1 MHLTV
6 RKRLILFIVLPV
18 SLIFG
23 GTGAVMLLG
32 LHHHLEGMARADAE
46 DLARRY
52 AGELDSRF
60 VAVSQIA
67 QSTAVAMETNPDLS
81 EAQMYE
87 MLRRNVAQYPLVYGA
102 AIAFQPHRYRP
113 DRRLFSPYV
122 HVDGAGGVRQ
132 LDIADAYDYDQPRY
146 EWWWQAR
153 ELGVPR
159 WSAPY
164 FDEGAGNVIMSTYS
178 VPFRTRGEFWGV
190 ATVDIALATLED
202 AVGLDELHGDTFVIV
217 DHDGRFIAHPDPEKI
232 LRDDLH
238 LIAERHGAPELKAVA
253 QRLRDGE
260 TGVARLPDWRGG
272 EDKVWLYFAPI
283 PSTGWTFAA
292 VIPESQALAF
302 LRTRTDRL
310 AGLLALA
317 LALIVLV
324 VVLVSKSLTAPIKRL
339 RSAVQVIADGNLEAE
354 PIPVRSHDEI
364 GELSASFNQ
373 MLADLKDHVAK
384 LADEQA
390 ARRAVEGELE
400 AARHIQQ
407 TLIPSTFPP
416 FPHRDDIDLHAIL
429 NPAKSVAG
437 DFYDFFFVD
446 QHTLVFLIADVSG
459 KGIPAALFMAVAR
472 TLLRNL
478 ATVTRDPKEI
488 FEGCGRMLVEDNP
501 GTMFVTTF
509 LGVYDLRTG
518 TVRYAN
524 AGHPPPYRVDAQN
537 RVSEFGTTTGTI
549 LGLIPDVEY
558 STEVEQLEPG
568 DRLVL
573 YTDGVTEAEAPDG
586 AMLDPEGLESMLTDL
601 GGGGARALCEEVCRR
616 VAEFEQ
622 GAQNDDVTVLV
633 LGRPL

>member
-18 SLIFG
+18 SLIFCG
-23 GTGAVMLLG
+23 VGTVMLLG
-32 LHHHLEGMARADAE
+32 LHHRLEARARTDAE
-46 DLARRY
+46 SLATHY
-52 AGELDSRF
+52 ARELDSRF
-60 VAVSQIA
+60 VAVTQIA
-67 QSTAVAMETNPDLS
+67 QSTAAVVETNPDIS
-81 EAQMYE
+81 EQQMYE
-87 MLRRNVAQYPLVYGA
+87 MLRRNVTQHPLVFGA

-122 HVDGAGGVRQ
+122 CRDGKGGVRQ
-132 LDIADAYDYDQPRY
+132 FDLSDSYDYDQPEQ

-153 ELGVPR
+153 ELGEPR

-164 FDEGAGNVIMSTYS
+164 IDEGASNVVMSTYS
-178 VPFRTRGEFWGV
+178 VPFRQSGEFWGV
-190 ATVDIALATLED
+190 ATIDIALTTLED
-202 AVGLDELHGDTFVIV
+202 VVGLDELHGDTFAIV
-217 DHDGRFIAHPDPEKI
+217 DRDGRFVAHPDPEKI
-232 LRDDLH
+232 LSESLY
-238 LIAERHGAPELKAVA
+238 LIAKRFDAPQLAEIA
-253 QRLRDGE
+253 RRMHDGE
-260 TGVARLPDWRGG
+260 TGVARLPDWRDRQG
-272 EDKVWLYFAPI
+272 KIWLYFAPI

-292 VIPESQALAF
+292 VISESEALAF
-302 LRTRTDRL
+302 LRTRTIQL
-310 AGLLALA
+310 VGLLSAALV
-317 LALIVLV
+317 LIVLA
-324 VVLVSKSLTAPIKRL
+324 VVLVSKSLTSPIKQL
-339 RSAVQVIADGNLEAE
+339 RSAVQVIAGGNLDAE
-354 PIPVRSHDEI
+354 PIPIRSHDEI
-364 GELSASFNQ
+364 GELGASFNQ
-373 MLADLKDHVAK
+373 MLADLKDHVTR

-416 FPHRDDIDLHAIL
+416 FPERDDIDLHAIL

-446 QHTLVFLIADVSG
+446 DHTLVFLIADVSG

-478 ATVTRDPKEI
+478 ATVTHDPKEI

-518 TVRYAN
+518 EVRYAN
-524 AGHPPPYRVDAQN
+524 AGHPPPYRLDAQN
-537 RVSEFGTTTGTI
+537 RISEFGTTTGTI
-549 LGLIPDVEY
+549 LGLIPDAEY
-558 STEVEQLEPG
+558 STKVERLEPG

-573 YTDGVTEAEAPDG
+573 FTDGVTEAEAPDG
-586 AMLDPEGLESMLTDL
+586 SMLDPEGLETMLADI
-601 GGGGARALCEEVCRR
+601 GGGDAKTLCEEVCRR
-616 VAEFEQ
+616 VAVFEQ